1 MLNII
6 NINSLDEIKFEC
18 KNYQRF
24 CIPLFHGT
32 RRHMLSL
39 SKEERQSFF
48 SACYSVLEY
57 LKTVLNDEPSLWN
70 KLDNYEVEMLKTEYL
85 HAGSYS
91 IQQFFK
97 RDKTYEYGNL
107 YLVKRP
113 ETAMS
118 YAKAPNGELGDLAY
132 LAARFLKNLAIDI
145 PNDLNICLETV
156 CNYHSRYLNDER
168 VVLVLPSADFDDLDT
183 MSGVPLLQ
191 WYENEKEIQEDFDN
205 YYSFVLRYK
214 DFTDQSSFR
223 IRNLEKYAFYL
234 VKESMFDDLEKTI
247 IKSFLNHYVSIA
259 IAKLKNN
266 LDLEVSWD
274 GSFNIDNW
282 GNYNLQFKRHDGS
295 EFPVVLDGKFF
306 SDDPIA
312 FDKNMGADKAKAVDD
327 RIVLRVAY
335 TIFKASRHI

>member
-32 RRHMLSL
+32 RRHMISL

-48 SACYSVLEY
+48 STCYSVLEY
-57 LKTVLNDEPSLWN
+57 LKTILNDEPSLWN

-85 HAGSYS
+85 HASSYS

-97 RDKTYEYGNL
+97 RDKTYEYGDL

-168 VVLVLPSADFDDLDT
+168 VVLVLPGANFDDLST
-183 MSGVPLLQ
+183 MSGVPLHE
-191 WYENEKEIQEDFDN
+191 WYESESEIQEDFDG
-205 YYSFVLRYK
+205 YYSSVLEYK

-223 IRNLEKYAFYL
+223 LENLNKYAFYL
-234 VKESMFDDLEKTI
+234 VRESMFDDLEKTI
-247 IKSFLNHYVSIA
+247 IKSFLNNYISTA
-259 IAKLKNN
+259 LAALKKNN
-266 LDLEVSWD
+266 YIDISWD
-274 GSFNIDNW
+274 GLFSIDRW
-282 GNYNLQFKRHDGS
+282 GDYNLTFKRMDNS
-295 EFPVVLDGKFF
+295 EFSVVLKSGFF
-306 SDDPIA
+306 SDGTIA
-312 FDKNMGADKAKAVDD
+312 FDSEIGANKVKEAND
-327 RIVLRVAY
+327 RIVLRIAY
-335 TIFKASRHI
+335 TVFKANSSD